1 MNYRHAFHAGNFADV
16 LKHLVLVLAIE
27 HLKLKPQPFRIV
39 DTHAGIGLY
48 DLGGVEAGKT
58 GEWQGG
64 IGRIVAADLSPEV
77 AAIVAPYLELVRRYL
92 AEPPAPGR
100 YPGSPLIARDLM
112 RDGDTLVLNELHPE
126 DRAALDMLFRR
137 DKAVKVLG
145 LDGYTVVKAT
155 LPPKERRGLLLV
167 DPPFEE
173 AGEFERMTTA
183 MTEAH
188 RRFAGG
194 TQIHWYPIKDAAAV
208 ARFHRSITA
217 AAIAETLVVE
227 MAVRPPRSSAPGL
240 AATGLVVVNP
250 PYTLREK
257 LALALPE
264 LTSALALE
272 RGATCR
278 VEWLVTEQA
287 IKARS

>member
-64 IGRIVAADLSPEV
+64 IGRIVAARLSPEV
-77 AAIVAPYLELVRRYL
+77 AAIVAPYLQLIRRYL
-92 AEPPAPGR
+92 AEAPPPGR

-112 RDGDTLVLNELHPE
+112 RDGDALVLNELHPE
-126 DRAALDMLFRR
+126 DRAALAMLFRR

-173 AGEFERMTTA
+173 AGEFERMATA
-183 MTEAH
+183 MAEAH

-208 ARFHRSITA
+208 ARFHRAIASA
-217 AAIAETLVVE
+217 ALAETLVVE
-227 MAVRPPRSSAPGL
+227 MAVRPQRSIAPGL
-240 AATGLVVVNP
+240 AATGLVIVNP
-250 PYTLREK
+250 PYTLHER

-264 LTSALALE
+264 LTGAMALE

-287 IKARS
+287 SKARC